1 MIINNTSAR
10 RTTVPQELDHS
21 VAVITPDAAIS
32 ALLCLFHYYATQE
45 QSQPSPRLS
54 QRIYRHLEGLSQRDD
69 LPEILHKTC
78 DELCDAWQLMLD
90 RQQARLT

>member
-1 MIINNTSAR
+1 M
-10 RTTVPQELDHS
+10 PLELDQP
-21 VAVITPDAAIS
+21 VAAVTPDAAIS

-78 DELCDAWQLMLD
+78 DELCDAWQLVLD
-90 RQQARLT
+90 RQQVRLT